1 MDKKAF
7 TCMENYEAPRV
18 EVVEVEVERGYAD
31 SLSGTASDT
40 GDDYEF
46 GERS

>member
-18 EVVEVEVERGYAD
+18 EVVEVEVERGFAQSITGTGPD
-31 SLSGTASDT
+31 SNDS
-40 GDDYEF
+40 EP
-46 GERS
+46 